1 MGIYYPT
8 VNCVLEYW
16 PPTSLFGGSYTCDRA
31 GQHPFHR
38 PSTPQREPTTL
49 AMPAPDGLSSS
60 PPTESASPK
69 DVIAYYKAQ
78 YEALEAELL
87 EFQASSRELEAELEK
102 DIDASEKRER
112 KLKEKIEGLK
122 YESEEWKVR
131 KLPVFG

>member
-1 MGIYYPT
+1 
-8 VNCVLEYW
+8 
-16 PPTSLFGGSYTCDRA
+16 
-31 GQHPFHR
+31 
-38 PSTPQREPTTL
+38 
-49 AMPAPDGLSSS
+49 MPAPDGLSSS

-112 KLKEKIEGLK
+112 KLKEKIESLK

-131 KLPVFG
+131 KLPALVDGRPLFSWHVPC